1 VGIGPASIAVRALP
15 AVPGTIG
22 IVAATA
28 TETMA
33 VIIALFIL
41 IIHNSVTLRFS
52 LLEVLQVVF
61 AVASCAAFELRRKDY
76 IRMRDSRQSSRLNQV
91 LAVFALRTVC

>member
-1 VGIGPASIAVRALP
+1 V
-15 AVPGTIG
+15 
-22 IVAATA
+22 TA

-41 IIHNSVTLRFS
+41 IIHNSVTPRFS
-52 LLEVLQVVF
+52 LLEFLQVVF
-61 AVASCAAFELRRKDY
+61 AVAYRASFELRRKDY
-76 IRMRDSRQSSRLNQV
+76 IRLLDSRQSSRLYHV